1 MSLPENVCDEVRQ
14 LSEELWAC
22 PEASGDEQFA
32 QQLLCDMLR
41 TRDFFVMPG
50 YLLPTAFCAELVF
63 TEDAGP
69 TVCLVCDYDAVASLG
84 HAWGNNLASAASM
97 AAALTIQMEAAKM
110 VPGIAPCRGRL
121 RVLGTPS
128 EMCGEGKALL
138 LDKNAFSKVDAVLA
152 TRPALGPG
160 MVFYGTP
167 CATYTRV
174 TYHGRET
181 SAVLSPWE
189 GINAMDAAV
198 AAYRNVALVRRDLPQ
213 QWHVAGVL
221 RPSEC
226 SPLRVPDRCRLE
238 LFGCTPSAAE
248 LLELQKRLRSACMG
262 PCHSTGC
269 MVSFDYQR
277 PYVDMMAN
285 ETLGQLFLDQTQR
298 AGVTARLFG
307 AGTAHQQMERQQ
319 QWFLPSGLGAV
330 SHSMPTL
337 CPLFA
342 LDAEPPLSAASACC
356 TDDAFE
362 RCLQAGRCLALTA
375 LALLRDASLVHKVR
389 RSFREQKAN
398 RGSCAGSTLASEY
411 SDSESLTS
419 SRKPGSMA

>member
-22 PEASGDEQFA
+22 PEPSGDEQFA

-63 TEDAGP
+63 TE
-69 TVCLVCDYDAVASLG
+69 
-84 HAWGNNLASAASM
+84 
-97 AAALTIQMEAAKM
+97 
-110 VPGIAPCRGRL
+110 
-121 RVLGTPS
+121 
-128 EMCGEGKALL
+128 
-138 LDKNAFSKVDAVLA
+138 
-152 TRPALGPG
+152 
-160 MVFYGTP
+160 
-167 CATYTRV
+167 
-174 TYHGRET
+174 
-181 SAVLSPWE
+181 
-189 GINAMDAAV
+189 
-198 AAYRNVALVRRDLPQ
+198 
-213 QWHVAGVL
+213 GVL

-375 LALLRDASLVHKVR
+375 LALLRDASLVHK
-389 RSFREQKAN
+389 
-398 RGSCAGSTLASEY
+398 ASEPCTVCGFRPLRFGA
-411 SDSESLTS
+411 SLYLYRS
-419 SRKPGSMA
+419 A